1 MLPPKQQQQQ
11 TQTERSKSSASYFP
25 PHYLDKN
32 SVLQSNG
39 ADFPLAEPPLEYLN
53 HNPDSEIPKKP
64 LLPETSADV
73 KRGILSSF
81 LEKVSWKK

>member
-1 MLPPKQQQQQ
+1 
-11 TQTERSKSSASYFP
+11 
-25 PHYLDKN
+25 
-32 SVLQSNG
+32 
-39 ADFPLAEPPLEYLN
+39 
-53 HNPDSEIPKKP
+53 